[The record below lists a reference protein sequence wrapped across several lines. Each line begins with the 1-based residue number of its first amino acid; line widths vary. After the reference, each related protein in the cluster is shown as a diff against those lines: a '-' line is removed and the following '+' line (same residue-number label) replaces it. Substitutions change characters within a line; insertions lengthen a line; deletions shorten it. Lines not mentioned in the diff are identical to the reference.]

1 MVEVKNFSYKFSKPA
16 SRSRNIP
23 NSGVYDHFTLYKG
36 FMAEIL
42 AGGSL
47 SSVMQ
52 WLAVRSFLLAA
63 IHPFHLNNVTKFIF
77 KPFPPYARIII

>member
-1 MVEVKNFSYKFSKPA
+1 
-16 SRSRNIP
+16 
-23 NSGVYDHFTLYKG
+23 
-36 FMAEIL
+36 MAEIL

-63 IHPFHLNNVTKFIF
+63 IHPFHPNNVTKFIF